1 MIEAAQMDQVMQ
13 KEEWHLD
20 KKVPIGIV
28 LALVVQTVSFFVVA
42 TSWKT
47 SVDGRL
53 ERLEEIVS
61 DNKSQGDRIIIL
73 EQQLTF
79 IAASLKRIEDRLS
92 ISDPKPNK

>member
-1 MIEAAQMDQVMQ
+1 MNQAAQREQ
-13 KEEWHLD
+13 WHLD
-20 KKVPIGIV
+20 KRVPIGIIF
-28 LALVVQTVSFFVVA
+28 ALVVQTITFFVIA

-47 SVDGRL
+47 TVDGRIG
-53 ERLEEIVS
+53 RLEEIVS

-92 ISDPKPNK
+92 ISDPKSNRQ

>member
-1 MIEAAQMDQVMQ
+1 MDQAMQ
-13 KEEWHLD
+13 KEQWHLD
-20 KKVPIGIV
+20 KRVPIGIIF
-28 LALVVQTVSFFVVA
+28 ALIAQTISFFVIA

-47 SVDGRL
+47 TVDGRL
-53 ERLEEIVS
+53 GRLEEIVS

-92 ISDPKPNK
+92 INDPKPNRQ

>member
-1 MIEAAQMDQVMQ
+1 MDQAARREQ
-13 KEEWHLD
+13 WHLD
-20 KKVPIGIV
+20 KKVPIGIIF
-28 LALVVQTVSFFVVA
+28 ALVVQTITFFVIA

-47 SVDGRL
+47 TVDGRL
-53 ERLEEIVS
+53 GRLEEIVS

-92 ISDPKPNK
+92 ISDPKSNRQ

>member
-1 MIEAAQMDQVMQ
+1 MDQAARREQ
-13 KEEWHLD
+13 WHLD
-20 KKVPIGIV
+20 KRVPIGIIF
-28 LALVVQTVSFFVVA
+28 ALVLQTISFFVIA

-47 SVDGRL
+47 TVDSRL
-53 ERLEEIVS
+53 GRLEEIVS

-92 ISDPKPNK
+92 ISDPKLNRQ

>member
-1 MIEAAQMDQVMQ
+1 MDQAAQREQ
-13 KEEWHLD
+13 WHLD
-20 KKVPIGIV
+20 KRVPIGIIF
-28 LALVVQTVSFFVVA
+28 ALVVQTITFFVIA

-47 SVDGRL
+47 TVDGRL
-53 ERLEEIVS
+53 GRLEEIVS

-92 ISDPKPNK
+92 INDPKSNRQ

>member
-1 MIEAAQMDQVMQ
+1 MDQAARREQ
-13 KEEWHLD
+13 WHLD
-20 KKVPIGIV
+20 KRVPIGIIF
-28 LALVVQTVSFFVVA
+28 ALVVQTITFFVIA

-47 SVDGRL
+47 TVDGRL
-53 ERLEEIVS
+53 GRLEEIVS

-92 ISDPKPNK
+92 IHDPKLNKQ

>member
-1 MIEAAQMDQVMQ
+1 MDQAAQREQ
-13 KEEWHLD
+13 WHLD
-20 KKVPIGIV
+20 KRVPIGIIF
-28 LALVVQTVSFFVVA
+28 ALVVQTITFFVIA

-47 SVDGRL
+47 TVDGRIG
-53 ERLEEIVS
+53 RLEEIVS

-92 ISDPKPNK
+92 ISDPKSNRQ

>member
-1 MIEAAQMDQVMQ
+1 MDQAARREQ
-13 KEEWHLD
+13 WHLD
-20 KKVPIGIV
+20 KRVPIGIIF
-28 LALVVQTVSFFVVA
+28 ALVLQTISFFVIA

-47 SVDGRL
+47 TVDSRL
-53 ERLEEIVS
+53 GRLEEIVS

-92 ISDPKPNK
+92 ISDPKSNRQ

>member
-1 MIEAAQMDQVMQ
+1 MDQAARREQ
-13 KEEWHLD
+13 WHLD
-20 KKVPIGIV
+20 KRVPIGIIF
-28 LALVVQTVSFFVVA
+28 ALVLQTISFFVIA

-47 SVDGRL
+47 TVDSRL
-53 ERLEEIVS
+53 GRLEEIVS

-92 ISDPKPNK
+92 INDPKLNRQ